1 MAAKL
6 LVTFCVISTFMLP
19 YFVDALRA
27 EIPPTKHKQFEEISY
42 DNNFDGDDEYQVSLH
57 QQPILPDISD
67 DDLGYFY
74 DFCLKL
80 PQLEK
85 IGKIPKN
92 KITQTTCKKLHI
104 ILDPL
109 FHKTTSDSKTYKWF

>member
-6 LVTFCVISTFMLP
+6 LVTFCVISTFILP

-42 DNNFDGDDEYQVSLH
+42 DNFGGDDENQVSLH
-57 QQPILPDISD
+57 QQPLPDISD

-92 KITQTTCKKLHI
+92 RHTQTTCKKLHI

-109 FHKTTSDSKTYKWF
+109 FHKTSDSKAYKWF